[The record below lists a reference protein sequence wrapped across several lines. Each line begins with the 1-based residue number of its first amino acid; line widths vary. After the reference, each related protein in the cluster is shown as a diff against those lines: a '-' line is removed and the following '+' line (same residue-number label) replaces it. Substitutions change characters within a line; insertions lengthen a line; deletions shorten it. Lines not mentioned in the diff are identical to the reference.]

1 MITPAL
7 RRAAFL
13 LLLALVTVAFFW
25 IISPFFG
32 AVFWAMVL
40 ALMFMPVHRRLCA
53 RLRGRDTLAALG
65 TLLFCMAIVVVPMIF
80 VVGAM
85 VDEATSF
92 TQRLRTGEFNPRT
105 YFEQIQNALPGWSRD
120 LLGRFGLFNA
130 QDVVDKLTAAVV
142 QGGQALTTRAL
153 AIGQNTLMLLVNL
166 GIMLY
171 LLFFFLRDGRD
182 LAQTI
187 RRAVPMQRQHTDF
200 LLSKFAT
207 VVRATV
213 KGTVVVA
220 LVQGM
225 LGGVALAFLGIHGAV
240 LWGVVMS
247 VLSLLP
253 AIGAA
258 LVWAPVAIYLIA
270 TGSMIEGLGL
280 AAWGAGVMGLIDNI
294 LDLGGP
300 ERPRRQHH
308 HRWAGIH
315 SAEDRRYRPGMDP
328 GYGERRGERDK
339 QHSIPP
345 RQGVRGG
352 EPYRRGS
359 VPSFA
364 TRWAGCAHRRCEHG
378 GQRDNCRRP
387 RPEPGPHRRAGSD
400 HRRPRPGRVLRR
412 AGLLEGAGR
421 PGEPAGWTQ
430 QTRSDSG

>member
-65 TLLFCMAIVVVPMIF
+65 TLLFCMVIVVVPMIF

-142 QGGQALTTRAL
+142 QGGQALTARAL

-225 LGGVALAFLGIHGAV
+225 LGGVAFAFLGIHGAV

-253 AIGAA
+253 AVGAA

-280 AAWGAGVMGLIDNI
+280 AAWGAGVMGMVDNLLRPI
-294 LDLGGP
+294 LVGKETKLPDYLVLLSTIGGLSIFGLNGFVIGP
-300 ERPRRQHH
+300 AIAALFVAT
-308 HRWAGIH
+308 WALFSH
-315 SAEDRRYRPGMDP
+315 E
-328 GYGERRGERDK
+328 
-339 QHSIPP
+339 
-345 RQGVRGG
+345 
-352 EPYRRGS
+352 
-359 VPSFA
+359 
-364 TRWAGCAHRRCEHG
+364 
-378 GQRDNCRRP
+378 
-387 RPEPGPHRRAGSD
+387 
-400 HRRPRPGRVLRR
+400 
-412 AGLLEGAGR
+412 EGAT
-421 PGEPAGWTQ
+421 PEDAAVAVAAAPADESAPPPADGA
-430 QTRSDSG
+430 

>member
-53 RLRGRDTLAALG
+53 LLRGRDTLAALG
-65 TLLFCMAIVVVPMIF
+65 TLLFCMVIVVVPMIF

-85 VDEATSF
+85 VDEATGF

-225 LGGVALAFLGIHGAV
+225 LGGVAFAFLGIHGAV

-280 AAWGAGVMGLIDNI
+280 AAWGAGVMGMVDNLLRPILVGKETKLPDYLVLLSTIGGLSIFGVNGFLI
-294 LDLGGP
+294 GP
-300 ERPRRQHH
+300 AIAALFVAT
-308 HRWAGIH
+308 WALFSH
-315 SAEDRRYRPGMDP
+315 E
-328 GYGERRGERDK
+328 
-339 QHSIPP
+339 
-345 RQGVRGG
+345 
-352 EPYRRGS
+352 
-359 VPSFA
+359 
-364 TRWAGCAHRRCEHG
+364 
-378 GQRDNCRRP
+378 
-387 RPEPGPHRRAGSD
+387 
-400 HRRPRPGRVLRR
+400 
-412 AGLLEGAGR
+412 EGAT
-421 PGEPAGWTQ
+421 PEDAAVAVAAAPADESAPPPADGA
-430 QTRSDSG
+430 

>member
-53 RLRGRDTLAALG
+53 LLRGRDTLAALG
-65 TLLFCMAIVVVPMIF
+65 TLLFCMVIVVVPMIF

-142 QGGQALTTRAL
+142 QGGQALTARAL

-225 LGGVALAFLGIHGAV
+225 LGGVAFAFLGIHGAV

-258 LVWAPVAIYLIA
+258 LVWAPVAIYLMA

-280 AAWGAGVMGLIDNI
+280 AAWGAGVMGMVDNLLRPILVGKETKLPDYLVLLSTIGGLSIFGLNGFLI
-294 LDLGGP
+294 GP
-300 ERPRRQHH
+300 AIAALFVAT
-308 HRWAGIH
+308 WALFSH
-315 SAEDRRYRPGMDP
+315 E
-328 GYGERRGERDK
+328 
-339 QHSIPP
+339 
-345 RQGVRGG
+345 
-352 EPYRRGS
+352 
-359 VPSFA
+359 
-364 TRWAGCAHRRCEHG
+364 
-378 GQRDNCRRP
+378 
-387 RPEPGPHRRAGSD
+387 
-400 HRRPRPGRVLRR
+400 
-412 AGLLEGAGR
+412 EGAT
-421 PGEPAGWTQ
+421 PEDAAVAVAAAPADESAPPPADGA
-430 QTRSDSG
+430 

>member
-65 TLLFCMAIVVVPMIF
+65 TLLFCMVIVVVPMIF

-105 YFEQIQNALPGWSRD
+105 YFEQIQNALPGWLRD

-142 QGGQALTTRAL
+142 QGGQALTARAL

-225 LGGVALAFLGIHGAV
+225 LGGVAFAFLGIHGAV

-253 AIGAA
+253 AVGAA

-280 AAWGAGVMGLIDNI
+280 AAWGVGVMGMVDNLLRPILVGKETKLPDYLVLLSTIGGLSIFGVNGFLI
-294 LDLGGP
+294 GP
-300 ERPRRQHH
+300 AIAALFVAT
-308 HRWAGIH
+308 WALFSH
-315 SAEDRRYRPGMDP
+315 E
-328 GYGERRGERDK
+328 
-339 QHSIPP
+339 
-345 RQGVRGG
+345 
-352 EPYRRGS
+352 
-359 VPSFA
+359 
-364 TRWAGCAHRRCEHG
+364 
-378 GQRDNCRRP
+378 
-387 RPEPGPHRRAGSD
+387 
-400 HRRPRPGRVLRR
+400 
-412 AGLLEGAGR
+412 EGAT
-421 PGEPAGWTQ
+421 PEDAAVAVAAAPADESAPPPADGA
-430 QTRSDSG
+430 

>member
-53 RLRGRDTLAALG
+53 LLRGRDTLAALG
-65 TLLFCMAIVVVPMIF
+65 TLLFCMVIVVVPMIF

-142 QGGQALTTRAL
+142 QGGQALTARAL

-225 LGGVALAFLGIHGAV
+225 LGGVAFAFLGIHGAV

-253 AIGAA
+253 AVGAA

-280 AAWGAGVMGLIDNI
+280 AAWGAGVMGMVDNLLRPI
-294 LDLGGP
+294 LVGKETKLPDYLVLLSTIGGLSIFGLNGFVIGP
-300 ERPRRQHH
+300 AIAALFVAT
-308 HRWAGIH
+308 WALFSH
-315 SAEDRRYRPGMDP
+315 E
-328 GYGERRGERDK
+328 
-339 QHSIPP
+339 
-345 RQGVRGG
+345 
-352 EPYRRGS
+352 
-359 VPSFA
+359 
-364 TRWAGCAHRRCEHG
+364 
-378 GQRDNCRRP
+378 
-387 RPEPGPHRRAGSD
+387 
-400 HRRPRPGRVLRR
+400 
-412 AGLLEGAGR
+412 EGAT
-421 PGEPAGWTQ
+421 PEDAAVAVAAAPADESAPPPADGA
-430 QTRSDSG
+430 

>member
-7 RRAAFL
+7 RRAVFL

-53 RLRGRDTLAALG
+53 LLRGRDTLAALG
-65 TLLFCMAIVVVPMIF
+65 TLLFCMVIVVVPMIF

-142 QGGQALTTRAL
+142 QGGQALTARAL

-225 LGGVALAFLGIHGAV
+225 LGGVAFAFLGIHGAV

-253 AIGAA
+253 AVGAA

-280 AAWGAGVMGLIDNI
+280 AAWGVGVMGMVDNLLRPILVGKETKLPDYLVLLSTIGGLSIFGVNGFLI
-294 LDLGGP
+294 GP
-300 ERPRRQHH
+300 AIAALFVAT
-308 HRWAGIH
+308 WALFSH
-315 SAEDRRYRPGMDP
+315 E
-328 GYGERRGERDK
+328 
-339 QHSIPP
+339 
-345 RQGVRGG
+345 
-352 EPYRRGS
+352 
-359 VPSFA
+359 
-364 TRWAGCAHRRCEHG
+364 
-378 GQRDNCRRP
+378 
-387 RPEPGPHRRAGSD
+387 
-400 HRRPRPGRVLRR
+400 
-412 AGLLEGAGR
+412 EGAT
-421 PGEPAGWTQ
+421 PEDAAVAVAAAPADESAPPPADGA
-430 QTRSDSG
+430 

>member
-7 RRAAFL
+7 RRAVFL

-53 RLRGRDTLAALG
+53 LLRGRDTLAALG
-65 TLLFCMAIVVVPMIF
+65 TLLFCMVIVVVPMIF

-85 VDEATSF
+85 VDEATGF

-225 LGGVALAFLGIHGAV
+225 LGGVAFAFLGIHGAV

-280 AAWGAGVMGLIDNI
+280 AAWGAGVMGMVDNLLRPILVGKETKLPDYLVLLSTIGGLSIFGVNGFLI
-294 LDLGGP
+294 GP
-300 ERPRRQHH
+300 AIAALFVAT
-308 HRWAGIH
+308 WALFSH
-315 SAEDRRYRPGMDP
+315 E
-328 GYGERRGERDK
+328 
-339 QHSIPP
+339 
-345 RQGVRGG
+345 
-352 EPYRRGS
+352 
-359 VPSFA
+359 
-364 TRWAGCAHRRCEHG
+364 
-378 GQRDNCRRP
+378 
-387 RPEPGPHRRAGSD
+387 
-400 HRRPRPGRVLRR
+400 
-412 AGLLEGAGR
+412 EGAT
-421 PGEPAGWTQ
+421 PEDAAVAVAAAPADESAPPPADGA
-430 QTRSDSG
+430 

>member
-65 TLLFCMAIVVVPMIF
+65 TLLFCMVIVVVPMIF

-142 QGGQALTTRAL
+142 QGGQALTARAL

-225 LGGVALAFLGIHGAV
+225 LGGVAFAFLGIHGAV

-253 AIGAA
+253 AVGAA
-258 LVWAPVAIYLIA
+258 LVWAPVAIYLMA

-280 AAWGAGVMGLIDNI
+280 AAWGVGVMGMVDNLLRPILVGKETKLPDYLVLLSTIGGLSIFGVNGFLI
-294 LDLGGP
+294 GP
-300 ERPRRQHH
+300 AIAALFVAT
-308 HRWAGIH
+308 WALFSH
-315 SAEDRRYRPGMDP
+315 E
-328 GYGERRGERDK
+328 
-339 QHSIPP
+339 
-345 RQGVRGG
+345 
-352 EPYRRGS
+352 
-359 VPSFA
+359 
-364 TRWAGCAHRRCEHG
+364 
-378 GQRDNCRRP
+378 
-387 RPEPGPHRRAGSD
+387 
-400 HRRPRPGRVLRR
+400 
-412 AGLLEGAGR
+412 EGAT
-421 PGEPAGWTQ
+421 PEDAAVAVAAAPADESAPPPADGA
-430 QTRSDSG
+430 

>member
-7 RRAAFL
+7 RRAVFL

-53 RLRGRDTLAALG
+53 LLRGRDTLAALG
-65 TLLFCMAIVVVPMIF
+65 TLLFCMVIVVVPMIF

-225 LGGVALAFLGIHGAV
+225 LGGVAFAFLSIHGAV

-280 AAWGAGVMGLIDNI
+280 AAWGAGVMGMVDNLLRPILVGKETKLPDYLVLLSTIGGLSIFGVNGFLI
-294 LDLGGP
+294 GP
-300 ERPRRQHH
+300 AIAALFVAT
-308 HRWAGIH
+308 WALFSH
-315 SAEDRRYRPGMDP
+315 E
-328 GYGERRGERDK
+328 
-339 QHSIPP
+339 
-345 RQGVRGG
+345 
-352 EPYRRGS
+352 
-359 VPSFA
+359 
-364 TRWAGCAHRRCEHG
+364 
-378 GQRDNCRRP
+378 
-387 RPEPGPHRRAGSD
+387 
-400 HRRPRPGRVLRR
+400 
-412 AGLLEGAGR
+412 EGAT
-421 PGEPAGWTQ
+421 PEDAAVAVAAAPADESAPPPADGA
-430 QTRSDSG
+430 